1 MVIMIFKQ
9 RFLDSV
15 SSLLCSSG
23 LLNVNI
29 NWAVISVEKGNL
41 DRLSSV
47 SSISQSISSKMKSF
61 LNFVLFC
68 FPW

>member
-1 MVIMIFKQ
+1 MIIMIFKQ

-23 LLNVNI
+23 LLDVNI

-47 SSISQSISSKMKSF
+47 SSISQIISSKM
-61 LNFVLFC
+61 
-68 FPW
+68 

>member
-1 MVIMIFKQ
+1 MIIMIFKQ

-15 SSLLCSSG
+15 SFLLCSSG

-47 SSISQSISSKMKSF
+47 SSISQRISSKMKSF

>member
-1 MVIMIFKQ
+1 MILVIFKQ

-23 LLNVNI
+23 LLGVNI

-47 SSISQSISSKMKSF
+47 SSISQRISSKM
-61 LNFVLFC
+61 
-68 FPW
+68 